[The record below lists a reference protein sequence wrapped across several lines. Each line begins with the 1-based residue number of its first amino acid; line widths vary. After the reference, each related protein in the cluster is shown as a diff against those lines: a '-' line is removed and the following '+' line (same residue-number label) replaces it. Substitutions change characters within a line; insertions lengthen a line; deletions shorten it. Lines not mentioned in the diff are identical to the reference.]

1 MTKNKRS
8 NSTQTVPATP
18 NGPGAKRSRPSLA
31 GWLSN
36 SLLLLGSLVI
46 GLIVVEGAARLLR
59 PSPPPPEKLVNRF
72 QVEPVPN
79 SGMVYRLLPN
89 SRFVTFGVDYPT
101 NELGFRDD
109 PIAPRKE
116 GDLRILCVGDSV
128 TFGTGVRNEEAFP
141 NQLEKILMDSVAEGR
156 RAEVINGGVSAYNAE
171 NVLGLVS
178 THLEDLR
185 PDLVVYTFVEN
196 DLDDSLSP
204 GPDGYLMYYD
214 PSKPPDAPFIQREF
228 PAIWWGSKQASSP
241 PKGALLQILSGI
253 FPEVPD
259 DALPLLVGDHPEP
272 VRRWNDF
279 SKTIS
284 AMRDLSE
291 SAGAGFV
298 VYSFAAR
305 NHSEPAIR
313 KVETICKE
321 LGILHAS
328 TLPIFD
334 KKTYMKE
341 HSLGYDA
348 HCNPEGAHLMAERLS
363 AFLDENG
370 FLPEEI
376 FPSLPAFPKY
386 EDRVDDSVAD
396 RIEARS
402 HQSPKRINLTTGKG
416 IRGMLGGV
424 DPVGRMARSCLFRLG
439 APGEALEVEVKGL
452 VISPGREQQLNLTI
466 EGATQSTVHTIGTD
480 WSVVSFPI
488 PENLQSQTLEFELRV
503 EGPVWV
509 PTPEERR
516 QGMHPYTAALRR
528 LERR

>member
-1 MTKNKRS
+1 M
-8 NSTQTVPATP
+8 
-18 NGPGAKRSRPSLA
+18 
-31 GWLSN
+31 
-36 SLLLLGSLVI
+36 
-46 GLIVVEGAARLLR
+46 
-59 PSPPPPEKLVNRF
+59 VNRF
-72 QVEPVPN
+72 QVEAVPN
-79 SGMVYRLLPN
+79 SRMVYRLLPN

-109 PIAPRKE
+109 TIAPRDE
-116 GDLRILCVGDSV
+116 VDVRILCVGDSV
-128 TFGTGVRNEEAFP
+128 TFGTGVRNEETFP
-141 NQLEKILMDSVAEGR
+141 NQLEQMLGESVAEGR
-156 RAEVINGGVSAYNAE
+156 RVEVINGGVSAYNAE
-171 NVLGLVS
+171 NVLGLLS
-178 THLEDLR
+178 THLGDLR

-214 PSKPPDAPFIQREF
+214 PSNPPDAPFIQREF
-228 PAIWWGSKQASSP
+228 PAIWWGSKQSASP
-241 PKGALLQILSGI
+241 PKGALLQILSGV

-272 VRRWNDF
+272 IRRWRGF
-279 SKTIS
+279 SETV
-284 AMRDLSE
+284 SE
-291 SAGAGFV
+291 MKNLCESVGAHFA

-321 LGILHAS
+321 LGIPHAS

-334 KKTYMKE
+334 KRTYMKQ

-348 HCNPEGAHLMAERLS
+348 HCNPAGNRLMAERLS
-363 AFLDENG
+363 AFLADGG

-376 FPSLPAFPKY
+376 FPALPAFPY
-386 EDRVDDSVAD
+386 YDDRVADSVAD
-396 RIEARS
+396 RLEKKAF
-402 HQSPKRINLTTGKG
+402 QSPKRIDLPSGKG

-439 APGEALEVEVKGL
+439 APGATLEVEVRGL
-452 VISPGREQQLNLTI
+452 VTSPGREQQLNLTI

-488 PENLQSQTLEFELRV
+488 PEHLRNQTLEFELRV

-509 PTPEERR
+509 PTPKERR
-516 QGMHPYTAALRR
+516 QGMHPYTAGLRR